1 MSPGTHIKLLLNR
14 LCICTQTEEKEHS
27 QTPTA
32 PLLLPHLL
40 PSPFSFTPLM
50 LRAQRRS
57 KRDGQTMEMWM
68 RAHLVSCPPLS
79 SDEVAQF
86 MFVLYKLC
94 LPQVISVTS
103 DGLRSF
109 LPMDFPL
116 FNHTQRANRRYRRGY
131 QGIWKCWTFLQS
143 CCRFHHCWQAQQ
155 QESTSTARL
164 SLSDSLPL
172 LLHRCV
178 SCHA

>member
-109 LPMDFPL
+109 LPMDCPL
-116 FNHTQRANRRYRRGY
+116 FKSHAESKPTV
-131 QGIWKCWTFLQS
+131 
-143 CCRFHHCWQAQQ
+143 
-155 QESTSTARL
+155 QERL
-164 SLSDSLPL
+164 SGHLEVLDLFAKLLQIPPL
-172 LLHRCV
+172 LT
-178 SCHA
+178 SPAAGKY